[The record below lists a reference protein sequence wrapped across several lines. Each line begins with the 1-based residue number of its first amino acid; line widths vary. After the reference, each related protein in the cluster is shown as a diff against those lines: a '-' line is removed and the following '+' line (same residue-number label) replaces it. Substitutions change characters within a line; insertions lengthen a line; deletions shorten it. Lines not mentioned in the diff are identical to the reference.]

1 MTAPGDKTL
10 ITIDQFEVF
19 FHKNYKG
26 LCMLAVHY
34 VKDAD
39 LAKDL
44 VQEFFLYV
52 WNKRE
57 QINFQSTFEAYAHR
71 SVKNICIT
79 YLKRQKN
86 HVLFQSEELPDL
98 SFDPDEIIAE
108 ELFQSEMIS
117 KLKDAIKN
125 LPPERR
131 KLFLMSNVQGYTYAE
146 IAKRNNI
153 SINTVKTQIKKA
165 YATLRL

>member
-1 MTAPGDKTL
+1 MTAPGNETFITL
-10 ITIDQFEVF
+10 NQFEGF
-19 FHKNYKG
+19 FHKNYEE
-26 LCMLAVHY
+26 LCLLAVRY
-34 VKDAD
+34 VKDDD

-57 QINFQSTFEAYAHR
+57 QITLQSTFEAYAYR

-86 HVLFQSEELPDL
+86 HVLFQSEALPDI
-98 SFDPDEIIAE
+98 SFDPEDILAE
-108 ELFQSEMIS
+108 ELSKNEVIS
-117 KLKDAIKN
+117 KLKDAIQN
-125 LPPERR
+125 LPLERR
-131 KLFLMSNVQGYTYAE
+131 KLFLMSNIQGYTYAE
-146 IAKRNNI
+146 IAQLNNI

-165 YATLRL
+165 YASLRT